1 MRNEFL
7 KSKLSTISHNN
18 KLADAIEQTIYSVNF
33 KIMTP
38 LMTGEKEIK
47 YQSDLGDVIEK
58 ETKAQIKYAALD
70 KMKALRNSVLEKE
83 EYNKRIQIIENKL
96 NEIDL
101 SNMSREE
108 IDKSLGLVPVNDK
121 SGNKISLTFD
131 DRVKSF
137 EVDIDEKN
145 RKAEEFVKK
154 M

>member
-1 MRNEFL
+1 
-7 KSKLSTISHNN
+7 
-18 KLADAIEQTIYSVNF
+18 
-33 KIMTP
+33 
-38 LMTGEKEIK
+38 MTGEKEIT
-47 YQSDLGDVIEK
+47 YQSDLGSVIEK

-108 IDKSLGLVPVNDK
+108 IDKSLGFVPVNDK

-137 EVDIDEKN
+137 EIDIDEKN
-145 RKAEEFVKK
+145 RKAEDFVKK